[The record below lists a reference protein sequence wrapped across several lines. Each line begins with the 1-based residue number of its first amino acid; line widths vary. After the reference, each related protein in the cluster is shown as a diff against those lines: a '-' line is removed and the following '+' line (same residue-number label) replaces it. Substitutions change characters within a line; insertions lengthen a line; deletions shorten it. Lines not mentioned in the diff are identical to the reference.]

1 MRRECVVGL
10 IKREKKIAAKMSAV
24 LFWAVVLDDVFVDR
38 QRRQRFIFKP
48 HGALVCLLFS
58 ACSLHLP
65 AALKPTASSAEQS
78 PSPIFCVCRVWTANS
93 YYPQRGWPRP
103 DPFSSSPPHHHG
115 QRIK

>member
-38 QRRQRFIFKP
+38 QRRQRFILKP

-58 ACSLHLP
+58 ACSLHLNVERRAKPQPYFLCLSCLDRQLLLP
-65 AALKPTASSAEQS
+65 AARLA
-78 PSPIFCVCRVWTANS
+78 PS
-93 YYPQRGWPRP
+93 
-103 DPFSSSPPHHHG
+103 
-115 QRIK
+115 